1 MKMQKH
7 FIAVLKIE
15 IIAFA
20 DDLDV
25 PVRGT
30 EINKARCLLAL

>member
-1 MKMQKH
+1 MGKH
-7 FIAVLKIE
+7 FVAVLKID
-15 IIAFA
+15 IVAFA

-30 EINKARCLLAL
+30 EIKDDS